1 MQEKRTRKRLYFL
14 FLARFLQSCFFRFSI
29 CLQCEPECHTVVV
42 ILAAALLLEGIH
54 NGFYDG
60 KADAASAV
68 FPCSRFVHLEEF
80 HPYLVEILLRDRVP
94 GIENGCLYDIP
105 FFFAADLNRVVVVQM
120 VEGIRQIVGDNLLD
134 FEFIA
139 PDIERVAAGKE
150 HFCLFLADQDVGGLQ
165 HAFNHGVQIEPFHI
179 DLILTE
185 LELVQVQE
193 FFDHL
198 VHLCRLV
205 DDDIAVELAA
215 FLVVVDVVFQ
225 AFRITLNQSDRGF
238 QLMCDI
244 CEKLAAHFIN
254 LRFFV
259 NIFLQLNVRTFQLG
273 NRLLKLF
280 GHDIEVVSKL
290 ADLVFSAA
298 HVAGIEVKGC
308 HFFRNFG
315 QLLHRTDDLAGDDPD
330 HNGTDDDDR
339 NADKEVKLVGKADRI
354 RDALQRA
361 SCKVAVSIVKPA
373 DDLQILGIGV
383 AVVEFL
389 DLIVVFAVN
398 DFGIC
403 LLVSADQAE
412 DQGLEALA
420 VGCVGI
426 DEAAELRS
434 GDNDFQVVGNA
445 ELLEGIRDD

>member
-1 MQEKRTRKRLYFL
+1 MQEKRTQEKAVFPFSGTL
-14 FLARFLQSCFFRFSI
+14 FAIMLLPFSI

-105 FFFAADLNRVVVVQM
+105 FFFAGDLNRVVVVQM
-120 VEGIRQIVGDNLLD
+120 VEGIRQIIGDNLLD

-165 HAFNHGVQIEPFHI
+165 HAFDHGVQIEPFHI

-205 DDDIAVELAA
+205 DDDITVELAA
-215 FLVVVDVVFQ
+215 FLIVVDVVFQ
-225 AFRITLNQSDRGF
+225 P
-238 QLMCDI
+238 
-244 CEKLAAHFIN
+244 
-254 LRFFV
+254 
-259 NIFLQLNVRTFQLG
+259 
-273 NRLLKLF
+273 
-280 GHDIEVVSKL
+280 
-290 ADLVFSAA
+290 SA
-298 HVAGIEVKGC
+298 
-308 HFFRNFG
+308 
-315 QLLHRTDDLAGDDPD
+315 
-330 HNGTDDDDR
+330 
-339 NADKEVKLVGKADRI
+339 
-354 RDALQRA
+354 
-361 SCKVAVSIVKPA
+361 
-373 DDLQILGIGV
+373 
-383 AVVEFL
+383 
-389 DLIVVFAVN
+389 
-398 DFGIC
+398 
-403 LLVSADQAE
+403 
-412 DQGLEALA
+412 
-420 VGCVGI
+420 
-426 DEAAELRS
+426 
-434 GDNDFQVVGNA
+434 
-445 ELLEGIRDD
+445 